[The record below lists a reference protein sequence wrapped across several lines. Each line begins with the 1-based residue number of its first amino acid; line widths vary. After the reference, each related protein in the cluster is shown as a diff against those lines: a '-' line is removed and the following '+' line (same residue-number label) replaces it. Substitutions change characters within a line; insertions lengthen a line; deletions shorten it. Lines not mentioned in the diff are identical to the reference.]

1 MPHNADFIRRRRIKL
16 IWYYRIIVDSIQ
28 QMKLKLLC
36 LLGPTAVGK
45 TEIAIQLAQHFNA
58 EIVSVDSRQV
68 YRQMDVGTAKPTL
81 AEQQAAR
88 HHLID
93 CIDITQ
99 PFSVA
104 DYQSLADTAISD
116 IQNRGKQALLVGGA
130 GLYFR
135 AIVDGLFEGPAAD
148 TSLRKQFEADAA
160 QHGVDVLHDRLRAC
174 DPESAERIHP
184 NNLIRVIRALEIY
197 ELTGTPMS
205 EHQQQWHQ
213 ENQRYPFIAFGLTM
227 PRALLYRRIE
237 QRVDVMLA
245 NGLIAEVESLLA
257 AGYSRD
263 TFALQSFGYKE
274 LITYL
279 DGGCTYVEAVSQL
292 KQNTRRF
299 AKRQLT
305 WFRKDMRIEW
315 LDREE
320 TPDIVGYILRKIKGQ
335 L

>member
-1 MPHNADFIRRRRIKL
+1 
-16 IWYYRIIVDSIQ
+16 
-28 QMKLKLLC
+28 MKSKLLC

-45 TEIAIQLAQHFNA
+45 TEVAIQLAQHLNA
-58 EIVSVDSRQV
+58 EIVSVDSRQI
-68 YRQMDVGTAKPTL
+68 YRQMDIGTAKPTPE
-81 AEQQAAR
+81 EQQAAR

-93 CIDITQ
+93 CVDISQ

-104 DYQSLADTAISD
+104 DYQSLADTAITD
-116 IQNRGKQALLVGGA
+116 IQGRGKQVLLVGGA

-135 AIVDGLFEGPAAD
+135 SVVDGLFEGPGAD
-148 TSLRKQFEADAA
+148 PSFRKRLEQEAI
-160 QHGVDVLHDRLRAC
+160 QHGVEVLHNRLRTC

-184 NNLIRVIRALEIY
+184 NNLSRVIRALEVY
-197 ELTGTPMS
+197 ELTGIPMS

-213 ENQRYPFIAFGLTM
+213 GDQRYPFTAFGLTM
-227 PRALLYRRIE
+227 QRAQLYHRIE

-274 LITYL
+274 LIAYL
-279 DGGCTYVEAVSQL
+279 DGKCTYLEAIEQL

-305 WFRKDMRIEW
+305 WFRKDKRIEW
-315 LDREE
+315 LDRES
-320 TPDIVGYILRKIKGQ
+320 TPNVVGYILGNIHIP

>member
-1 MPHNADFIRRRRIKL
+1 MKSEL
-16 IWYYRIIVDSIQ
+16 I
-28 QMKLKLLC
+28 C

-45 TEIAIQLAQHFNA
+45 TAVAIQLAQRLNA
-58 EIVSVDSRQV
+58 EIVSIDSRQI
-68 YRQMDVGTAKPTL
+68 YRQMDIGTAKPTPE
-81 AEQQAAR
+81 EQKAAR

-93 CIDITQ
+93 CVDISQ

-104 DYQSLADTAISD
+104 DYQSLADAAIAD
-116 IQNRGKQALLVGGA
+116 IQNRNKRVLLVGGA

-135 AIVDGLFEGPAAD
+135 AVVDGLFEGPGAD
-148 TSLRKQFEADAA
+148 PSLRERFEREAA
-160 QHGVDVLHDRLRAC
+160 QHGVDVLHNKLRAC

-184 NNLIRVIRALEIY
+184 NNVVRVIRALEVY

-205 EHQQQWHQ
+205 EHQQQWQ
-213 ENQRYPFIAFGLTM
+213 PEKQRYPFIAFCLTM

-257 AGYSRD
+257 AGYARG
-263 TFALQSFGYKE
+263 TVALQSFGYRE
-274 LITYL
+274 LIAYL
-279 DGGCTYVEAVSQL
+279 DGECTYVEAISQL

-305 WFRKDMRIEW
+305 WFRKDTRIEW
-315 LDREE
+315 IDRSA
-320 TPDIVGYILRKIKGQ
+320 TPDIVAYLLEKIVDV
-335 L
+335 